1 MNQTLI
7 ELFEV
12 TTCALNHTMYQK
24 PITDDKTFY
33 FKTLENGLSG
43 LIFSALDENKIT
55 KTLFKHLEKDTMLY
69 ILKDTL
75 QIEAIN
81 MLNHYFNEHK
91 IDHLFLKG
99 SRLKKI
105 YPESHM
111 RAMGD
116 IDVLIH
122 PEDLPKV
129 HQVMDQHGINC
140 IGRSTAHDIF
150 EMENKLKIEI
160 HPTVYRDFNPKYESL
175 LSDAWEYAHHVEHHL
190 YELSHEFELV
200 YLLYHLAKHIR
211 LSGVG
216 IRSILDIGLYLRTYQ
231 HEINQTLLIEYLN
244 QSNMYPFF
252 QSMIYLNHRYFSIES
267 IESWITGY
275 QMEEDFYEVITEY
288 LAISGIHGKGNH
300 FNPYTSR
307 MASSKLKHQHKMTFI
322 LSVIFPGLE
331 SVKGIY
337 PFVRKC
343 PILLPIGW
351 MLRWVRLIFR
361 HPKSTM
367 NKIGKLNVK
376 DQEIDKITDIFE
388 RIGLN

>member
-12 TTCALNHTMYQK
+12 TTCALNQTIYQK
-24 PITDDKTFY
+24 PITDDKAFY

-55 KTLFKHLEKDTMLY
+55 RTLFEHLEKDTMLY
-69 ILKDTL
+69 ILKDSL
-75 QIEAIN
+75 QIEAID
-81 MLNHYFNEHK
+81 MLGHYFNEHM

-122 PEDLPKV
+122 PKDLHKV
-129 HQVMDQHGINC
+129 HQVMDQHGIQC
-140 IGRSTAHDIF
+140 IGRSKIHDIF

-160 HPTVYRDFNPKYESL
+160 HSTVNRDFIEKYEAL
-175 LSDAWEYAHHVEHHL
+175 FKDTWKYTKHVEHYL
-190 YELSHEFELV
+190 YELSREYELV
-200 YLLYHLAKHIR
+200 YLLYHLAKHIH

-231 HEINQTLLIEYLN
+231 QEINQDLLIEYLN

-252 QSMIYLNHRYFSIES
+252 QSMIYLNHRYFSIEN

-275 QMEEDFYEVITEY
+275 KMEEDFYEVLTEY
-288 LAISGIHGKGNH
+288 LATSGIHGKGNH
-300 FNPYTSR
+300 FNPFTPR

-322 LSVIFPGLE
+322 LSVIFPDLE
-331 SVKGIY
+331 SVKGMY
-337 PFVRKC
+337 PFVRKY
-343 PILLPIGW
+343 PILLPVGW
-351 MLRWVRLIFR
+351 MFRWANLIFK

-367 NKIGKLNVK
+367 RKISKLNIN
-376 DQEIDKITDIFE
+376 DQEIDKITDIFQK
-388 RIGLN
+388 IGL